1 MPLRC
6 VSGSLPGR
14 NSLTYLTFKDLT
26 HTHTHT
32 SNTCISHASQ
42 AVIIHNM
49 RQPAKGHSKFGDQL
63 QNMHINQV
71 CSDIDHLAA
80 GPEKQNTLKKRKKK
94 KTNLQFAKPLRGV
107 CGVWCVVCCGVGWVI
122 QPEGVCRPFQRH
134 VFAWVYFARS
144 ARPNIN

>member
-6 VSGSLPGR
+6 VSGSLPGK

-26 HTHTHT
+26 NTHTG
-32 SNTCISHASQ
+32 NTCICHASQ

-80 GPEKQNTLKKRKKK
+80 GPEKQNTLKKKKENK
-94 KTNLQFAKPLRGV
+94 FAICEATTWCVRSV
-107 CGVWCVVCCGVGWVI
+107 VWCAVLWVI

-134 VFAWVYFARS
+134 VFTWVYFARS